1 LVILSS
7 AIVNTVNNNSPD
19 PLIYIVDDEVV
30 LGEMAEALLKTEG
43 WNTRVFSSAE
53 AALESFRSATVPPEL
68 LVTDCV
74 MHNMNGIELI
84 RSCRDTSPKL
94 KAILLSGTV
103 AEDYIHAQKTQP
115 DRFIHKPY
123 RADTLL
129 RAVRELIGRNNEG
142 FDARP

>member
-1 LVILSS
+1 
-7 AIVNTVNNNSPD
+7 VNSNSPD
-19 PLIYIVDDEVV
+19 PLIYIVDDETV

-53 AALESFRSATVPPEL
+53 AALESFRSTPIPPEL
-68 LVTDCV
+68 LITDCV

-84 RSCRDTSPKL
+84 RFCRETHPGVKT
-94 KAILLSGTV
+94 ILLSGTV
-103 AEDYIHAQKTQP
+103 AEDYIQAQKTQP

-129 RAVRELIGRNNEG
+129 RAVRELMGRNSSKTE
-142 FDARP
+142 ARP